1 MVNLIY
7 CLLLPLLVST
17 LAAQTWTIP
26 PEGGLAMLPADSIAG
41 YKLSA
46 PATLATMQQIAVTD
60 MPFNQALR
68 IQIKSASAQV
78 WDAQIIASTTV
89 DVKAGD
95 ALLLMVY
102 VRGSSTVNET
112 GEVNAT
118 AYLQRSSGDF
128 YKVVAA
134 ALNAG
139 SNWRQFL
146 IPVKADV
153 TIPAGQHQFVIHL
166 AYYAQT
172 IDIGG
177 IALLNYRN
185 TIPVDRLPQTKIEY
199 GGQEPDA
206 PWRAEATARIDLL
219 RKADMQVKVVDSSG
233 AAVPDVD
240 VRVRMTRH
248 EFGFGS
254 AVAADGINAAGP
266 DGDKY
271 RWFIPHWFNKVVLEN
286 DLKWPQW
293 EANRSR
299 ALNALAWLRDNG
311 IDRVRGHNLVWPN
324 WQYLPSDLQR
334 LAATPDALR
343 ARVLSH
349 IDEEAGATKGQ
360 LVEWDVLN
368 EPHTNTSLQQVLGDP
383 EMAVW
388 FQAASKA
395 DPGPVLYVNDY
406 SILSAGGLDQ
416 GHQDGYFNI
425 IRKLIDW
432 GAPLGGIGMQGHFGA
447 QLTPVPRVWQ
457 ILDRFSQFGK
467 PIQITEFDIDLG
479 DEAVQ
484 GAYMRDFMTAVFAH
498 PSVSGFMMWGFWEG
512 RHWKP
517 RAALLRKDWSLKP
530 NGAAFLDL
538 VFGDWWTDVRGK
550 TGGDGVF
557 NIRGFKGTYSVEVTS
572 GGVTKTVPAVLD
584 GGGLKLVVTLP

>member
-1 MVNLIY
+1 
-7 CLLLPLLVST
+7 
-17 LAAQTWTIP
+17 
-26 PEGGLAMLPADSIAG
+26 MLPSDSNAG

-60 MPFNQALR
+60 MPFNQAVR
-68 IQIKSASAQV
+68 DQVKSGSAQV
-78 WDAQIIASTTV
+78 WDAQIIANTSI

-95 ALLLMVY
+95 SLLMVLF
-102 VRGSSTVNET
+102 VRGSSPVNET

-128 YKVVAA
+128 YKVVTA

-146 IPVKADV
+146 VPVKADV

-177 IALLNYRN
+177 IALLNYRS
-185 TIPVDRLPQTKIEY
+185 TIPLDQLPRTRIEY
-199 GGQEPDA
+199 DGQEPDA
-206 PWRAEATARIDLL
+206 PWRADAAARIDQL
-219 RKADMQVKVVDSSG
+219 RKADMQVKVVDGSG
-233 AAVPDVD
+233 AVVCSAD
-240 VRVRMTRH
+240 VRVRMMRH

-254 AVAADGINAAGP
+254 AVAADGINGPGP

-271 RWFIPHWFNKVVLEN
+271 RWFIPRWFNKVVLEN

-293 EANRSR
+293 EGNRGR
-299 ALNALAWLRDNG
+299 ALNALAWLSENG
-311 IDRVRGHNLVWPN
+311 IDRVRGHNLVWPS
-324 WQYLPSDLQR
+324 WQYLPSDVQQLS
-334 LAATPDALR
+334 ATPDALR
-343 ARVLSH
+343 SRIKSH
-349 IDEEAGATKGQ
+349 IAEESGATKGQ

-368 EPHTNTSLQQVLGDP
+368 EPWTNTSLQQVLGEQ
-383 EMAVW
+383 EMAAW
-388 FQAASKA
+388 FQVAANA
-395 DPGPVLYVNDY
+395 DPTAILYVNDY
-406 SILSAGGLDQ
+406 SILSAGGLDK
-416 GHQDGYFNI
+416 GHQDGYYNI

-447 QLTPVPRVWQ
+447 QLTPPPRVWQ
-457 ILDRFSQFGK
+457 ILDRFAQFGRA
-467 PIQITEFDIDLG
+467 IQITEFDIDIG
-479 DEAVQ
+479 DEEVQ

-517 RAALLRKDWSLKP
+517 RAAMLRKDWSLKP
-530 NGAAFLDL
+530 NGAAYLDL
-538 VFGDWWTDVRGK
+538 VYGEWWTDVRGK
-550 TGGDGVF
+550 TGDNGDFAV
-557 NIRGFKGTYSVEVTS
+557 RGFKGSYLVEVTS
-572 GGVTKTVPAVLD
+572 AGVTQTVPAKLD
-584 GGGLKLVVTLP
+584 RNGLQLVVTVP